1 VTLPPIPG
9 VSAHYWSP
17 KNYDGGGAGVMTMRR
32 ALEQSKNMVTARLL
46 DGGVDKDPRRS
57 LELVC
62 ELALEAKI
70 YGECMK
76 NYPFVLG
83 AQGLRMINLAAFYA
97 AIANEGQRVSPYAI
111 DSIEQN
117 GKPVYRHGA
126 AQPVYLA
133 QGDRAAFYQLRT
145 ILEGVVARGTAAS
158 IKQHTGFIGG
168 KTGTTDNEND
178 AWFVGFTS
186 DVTVAVWVGYDN
198 AGSKRTLGQG
208 ETGGKNA
215 VPIAEQIFQATWQ
228 HHAPKSQLAPPSAEI
243 ARTLKAFPIDVFT
256 GQKVSPSKTAFMEYF
271 RVTGGRIRETQ
282 HAMVG
287 RGHSVQVP
295 RQALADDERTLYGNP
310 RMASPYQ
317 GPPRTLRELFGLQRF

>member
-1 VTLPPIPG
+1 
-9 VSAHYWSP
+9 
-17 KNYDGGGAGVMTMRR
+17 
-32 ALEQSKNMVTARLL
+32 
-46 DGGVDKDPRRS
+46 
-57 LELVC
+57 
-62 ELALEAKI
+62 
-70 YGECMK
+70 
-76 NYPFVLG
+76 
-83 AQGLRMINLAAFYA
+83 MINLAAFYA
-97 AIANEGQRVSPYAI
+97 AIANEGLRVSPYAI

-117 GKPVYRHGA
+117 SKPVYRHGS

-158 IKQHTGFIGG
+158 IKQYTGFIGG

-215 VPIAEQIFQATWQ
+215 LPIAEQIFQATWQ
-228 HHAPKSQLAPPSAEI
+228 YHAPKSPLAPPSAEI
-243 ARTLKAFPIDVFT
+243 ARSLKAAPIDVFT

-282 HAMVG
+282 HAL
-287 RGHSVQVP
+287 VP
-295 RQALADDERTLYGNP
+295 RGQVVVQQAPRPIDDERPLYAGS
-310 RMASPYQ
+310 RMASPHPSR
-317 GPPRTLRELFGLQRF
+317 PPRTLRELFGLQRF